1 MPRPIERRPAGG
13 EELGSSTASG
23 ASTRPAA
30 SCAQPAAHGA
40 ARTLSRGGSG
50 SVSGASGARART
62 MSLGGSGAA
71 GASAEESGKL
81 GSPGKAT
88 MWEGAARGGM
98 SSCSSLESGRMG
110 SQDGAGGDGAA
121 GEGTCSR
128 SEIGRSSQGSD
139 FGEPPMSPLLR
150 PLQGSEQLL
159 NFDYMNLSNLE
170 QINEG
175 IEGQLGSVSY
185 SERCKECKW
194 YLSRLDLGWISDADF
209 RSPHVFT
216 PTQLPRAPCPPLEL
230 LFKENLVRISQC
242 AREEAPQQLHHAH
255 AHYAQGQWLEI
266 WFRNECPAHWGT
278 FSYAHWW
285 KGLSISYEA
294 PAPDGSLGSNAAPRQ
309 QVYSYCELEHEASG
323 PALTVGLWRMQLPP
337 DEKLADISVLICFAK
352 AKALGVKRIVH
363 RVSIPLTQL
372 LGQKTEISW
381 ITDGNW

>member
-1 MPRPIERRPAGG
+1 
-13 EELGSSTASG
+13 
-23 ASTRPAA
+23 
-30 SCAQPAAHGA
+30 
-40 ARTLSRGGSG
+40 
-50 SVSGASGARART
+50 
-62 MSLGGSGAA
+62 
-71 GASAEESGKL
+71 
-81 GSPGKAT
+81 
-88 MWEGAARGGM
+88 MWEGASRGGM
-98 SSCSSLESGRMG
+98 SSCSSLEIGRMG
-110 SQDGAGGDGAA
+110 SQDGAGGEGPGCEGA
-121 GEGTCSR
+121 CSR

-170 QINEG
+170 QIYEG

-194 YLSRLDLGWISDADF
+194 YLSRLNLGWISDADF
-209 RSPHVFT
+209 RAPHVFT
-216 PTQLPRAPCPPLEL
+216 PTTLPRAPCAPLEL
-230 LFKENLVRISQC
+230 PFKENLVRISQC
-242 AREEAPQQLHHAH
+242 AREEAPPQLQHAH

-285 KGLSISYEA
+285 KGLSIAYEA
-294 PAPDGSLGSNAAPRQ
+294 PAPDGSLGGGAAARQ
-309 QVYSYCELEHEASG
+309 QVYSYCELEHEAGG

-337 DEKLADISVLICFAK
+337 DEKLADMSVLICFAK

>member
-1 MPRPIERRPAGG
+1 
-13 EELGSSTASG
+13 
-23 ASTRPAA
+23 
-30 SCAQPAAHGA
+30 
-40 ARTLSRGGSG
+40 
-50 SVSGASGARART
+50 
-62 MSLGGSGAA
+62 
-71 GASAEESGKL
+71 
-81 GSPGKAT
+81 
-88 MWEGAARGGM
+88 M
-98 SSCSSLESGRMG
+98 SSSDGGGFPSSSCTSGGGGGMG
-110 SQDGAGGDGAA
+110 SQDGAGG
-121 GEGTCSR
+121 ENSCSR

-175 IEGQLGSVSY
+175 IEGQLGSISN

-194 YLSRLDLGWISDADF
+194 YLSRLDLGWSSDADF
-209 RSPHVFT
+209 RTPFVFT
-216 PTQLPRAPCPPLEL
+216 PTQLPLAPCTWEL
-230 LFKENLVRISQC
+230 PFKENLVRISQC
-242 AREEAPQQLHHAH
+242 SRDEAPQQLHHAQ

-337 DEKLADISVLICFAK
+337 DEKLADMSVLICFAK

-372 LGQKTEISW
+372 LGQKTTISW
-381 ITDGNW
+381 ISDGNW